1 MADLQQA
8 QDIKKETGLTGWM
21 FQIVESL
28 WFRNFILAVIIINTI
43 MLGLETW
50 PKAMDVA
57 GELIIWLDRIA
68 IYIFTIEIIMK
79 LIAYRLRFFR
89 DGWNIF
95 DFIIVAVAYVPSS
108 AGLSVLRALRILR
121 ALRLISI
128 VPSMRKVVQGLLSA
142 IPSMGAVVILL
153 VLTFYIAAVMATKL
167 FGATFPQW
175 FGTLGESLYTLF
187 QVMTLESWS
196 MGIVRP
202 IMEVHPFAWLFF
214 VPFVLVSAF
223 VVLNLFIAIIVNSM
237 QEEQGEASHQERDA
251 ILHEIKAMRSEMEQ
265 LKMSIER
272 KKIE

>member
-1 MADLQQA
+1 MNT
-8 QDIKKETGLTGWM
+8 IKEEVGITRFALL
-21 FQIVESL
+21 IVENR
-28 WFRNFILAVIIINTI
+28 WFSNFIMAVIIINTI
-43 MLGLETW
+43 ILGFETW
-50 PKAMDVA
+50 PKAMDNA
-57 GELIIWLDRIA
+57 GGLINLLDRIA
-68 IYIFTIEIIMK
+68 IFIFTAEIAIK
-79 LIAYRLRFFR
+79 LVAYRWRFFR

-142 IPSMGAVVILL
+142 IPSMGAVVVLL

-167 FGATFPQW
+167 FGETFPQW

-187 QVMTLESWS
+187 QIMTLESWS

-202 IMEVHPFAWLFF
+202 VMEVHPLAWLFF

-223 VVLNLFIAIIVNSM
+223 IVLNLFIAIIVNSM
-237 QEEQGEASHQERDA
+237 QEEQGEASHQERDM
-251 ILHEIKAMRSEMEQ
+251 ILNEIRAMRTEMNEH
-265 LKMSIER
+265 KNIIE
-272 KKIE
+272 K

>member
-202 IMEVHPFAWLFF
+202 IMEVHPFAWMFF

-272 KKIE
+272 KNIE

>member
-1 MADLQQA
+1 MNAVSE
-8 QDIKKETGLTGWM
+8 ETGITKWM
-21 FQIVESL
+21 LWIVESA

-43 MLGLETW
+43 VLGFETW
-50 PKAMDVA
+50 PRAMDAA
-57 GELIIWLDRIA
+57 GDFIYLLDRLA
-68 IYIFTIEIIMK
+68 IIIFTVEIAMK
-79 LIAYRLRFFR
+79 LVAYRLRFFK

-202 IMEVHPFAWLFF
+202 IMEVHPFAWMFF

-237 QEEQGEASHQERDA
+237 QEEQGEVSHQERDA

>member
-1 MADLQQA
+1 MAE
-8 QDIKKETGLTGWM
+8 ISKEASITNWTV
-21 FQIVESL
+21 QIVESA

-43 MLGLETW
+43 VLGFETW

-57 GELIIWLDRIA
+57 GDFIKMLDQLAII
-68 IYIFTIEIIMK
+68 IFTIEIAMK
-79 LIAYRLRFFR
+79 LFAYRLRFFK

-95 DFIIVAVAYVPSS
+95 DFIIVAIAYVPSS

-237 QEEQGEASHQERDA
+237 QEEQGEASHQERDM
-251 ILHEIKAMRSEMEQ
+251 ILHEIRAMRSEVEQ
-265 LKMSIER
+265 LKLMIE
-272 KKIE
+272 KNETNEI

>member
-167 FGATFPQW
+167 FGPTFPQW

-202 IMEVHPFAWLFF
+202 IMEVHPFAWMFF

-272 KKIE
+272 KNIE

>member
-167 FGATFPQW
+167 FGPTFPQW

-272 KKIE
+272 KNIE

>member
-1 MADLQQA
+1 MTEEIKIGYLQKWA
-8 QDIKKETGLTGWM
+8 LKL
-21 FQIVESL
+21 VEANI
-28 WFRNFILAVIIINTI
+28 FRTFILAVIVINTI

-50 PKAMDVA
+50 PAAMAIA
-57 GELIIWLDRIA
+57 GDLIVGIDTLA
-68 IYIFTIEIIMK
+68 IIIFTIELILK
-79 LIAYRLRFFR
+79 FIAYRFRFFR

-95 DFIIVAVAYVPSS
+95 DLIIVAAAYVPSS
-108 AGLSVLRALRILR
+108 AGLSVLRAFRILR

-128 VPSMRKVVQGLLSA
+128 VPSMRRVVQGLLSA

-153 VLTFYIAAVMATKL
+153 LLTFYIAAVMATKI

-202 IMEVHPFAWLFF
+202 VMEVHPYAWLFF

-237 QEEQGEASHQERDA
+237 QEEQGEASHQERDI
-251 ILHEIKAMRSEMEQ
+251 ILHEIRTIKSEMEQ
-265 LKMSIER
+265 LKTILIDREN
-272 KKIE
+272 